1 MAKVS
6 NREDALLN
14 AYLSRYKNAQASTVN
29 EGQNKTQT
37 ARAKGAA
44 LLNATDKTLPVLK
57 DTYSD
62 TLQNIVQG
70 ASLENSLNNDVLNR
84 QMKLAQAKFEQA
96 NDLYEQQKKAQQYAE
111 KQAEKEAAAA
121 AKAAAKAARSGRS
134 SGKSKSKSGSSA
146 DSAESSEDAGA
157 AMDALFGSGSAGT
170 GGTTGST
177 NTAASSNK
185 KDDEKTDKKTERK
198 EKREAWQKSQR
209 DHHDEV
215 LKAQEQQREKTVET
229 VKNAG
234 KSVVKAVVGGL
245 TAPARGGNEDDKK
258 SQYQKRQLV
267 DSGRVFTKD
276 GQVNQRYAELE
287 EDDTTRKTAGKSSQ
301 RGIGSRIA
309 DLAKGTAKQAM
320 GAALSFLEAP
330 AGGGSQANK
339 AAQYEMRR
347 LTETGQALNADG
359 SVSDAY
365 QKALDQFENTKND
378 QDVLDEKFV
387 PALGLVKEGNAQV
400 QRGGE
405 GLNGAGKAAYNIAA
419 MGANMAPGMALG
431 LVNPALGAGYMGLTS
446 AGQKLA
452 EETEKGMGSR
462 DALLRGA
469 ASGLISTGTN
479 AVPIGEFANITKNG
493 SPILQGALKEGI
505 ENAGQ
510 EAADYLLNTA
520 ADYALKDPDA
530 NFSLQDMA
538 SQVGMGAATGA
549 AFGALGGVLNR
560 AGNRAGLLDNGQQ
573 EEAFLRKDA
582 LPEETFAP
590 DATNMEQST
599 APQNVPDAIAQ
610 PEANGTTGLAAQ
622 IQQMNTPDAANRS
635 ALNTLDELR
644 SQVDLNGAKEKE
656 AEQLRRA
663 VLQRQQEI
671 GNEAKLAL
679 QNSDSLP
686 IDAATDT
693 GYNDINNIGGVTNEA
708 VQGRSQYDGAG
719 SEGILQGSSDGT
731 PQSGQRLAVGTES
744 GEYLPADRVLVA
756 EHLNQ
761 RPSVYDDSTR
771 AIAEQAGAGA
781 FDFRNSDDASE
792 TFAQALATA
801 KANNVNGAAVDG
813 HTAEE
818 IANIVNNGG
827 KTFLTPDGTAGG
839 AVEADGNLTCVFKD
853 AANNSTPGAGS
864 SIALAAVNG
873 GATKG
878 DCYGQALVNMYS
890 KAGLEPVARIPYAYG
905 YNDAM
910 DAQVRKQIADRIIS
924 KEPDV
929 YALKLR
935 DGYDFEKAAAEFNT
949 AHRYTQAELDALPV
963 YDDYDEML
971 AYRDSLLKAPSASAG
986 GADALPMPARA
997 DASEAV
1003 PGMDIVENAQSV
1015 AGMNGSESVHPNTV
1029 GSKERE
1035 MPYQEYTGRGHSVTD
1050 IDRDTLT
1057 PENQNILGTNV
1068 PYTVQRV
1075 SHAEQQ
1081 ANAQQI
1087 RSNEGLNATID
1098 RIVKDSTSGNFNDET
1113 ETLAGNTLR
1122 ELNEK
1127 LNTLEPNTADY
1138 ARTATQARIVRSKMR
1153 EGLTKT
1159 ARTLESAKQFT
1170 TPEKA
1175 VMNVEGILNDARDA
1189 AQKKNPGAFKKA
1201 QTAIENAVEDGRN
1214 EANAQLG
1221 EIVTNEL
1228 SKIVE
1233 TGKQAAGQ
1241 AASAAKEVPVLD
1253 NPEDVWARAVARN
1266 TGNYA
1271 QDNLKKADPDDLF
1284 AKEIVNQLFET
1295 AKESPVAQGARVK
1308 NGYTAQA
1315 KLNLA
1320 FDAQDDYA
1328 AVWNKAR
1335 AIAQKN
1341 YKNNPD
1347 MTSRLQAFFDNVKD
1361 EGSLYSNKTV
1371 LSAFTENL
1379 KENDDTFR
1387 QLADRAAFGN
1397 KSEISKAANRLA
1409 DAVEVPDAY
1418 RSSFLKT
1425 AESVL
1430 ANSKQLTGAQAHA
1443 DGRAFRAALNRAGF
1457 TVGDIADASAFGNDI
1472 SPVMA
1477 AHEIM
1482 ETLNPPTE
1490 YRQTVFD
1497 NVYNYIKNNDG
1508 YQKQT
1513 EKADNRVLRRL
1524 VNNVDGGYTSIANK
1538 AAFGSD
1544 AGMQATVSD
1553 FLDAINA
1560 PTSLRGEM
1568 GERLQKAITG
1578 NTQYQKAA
1586 AGADS
1591 RVFNEAVRHVQEEL
1605 EFTFQKLSGESD
1617 ASKAK
1622 VLDGLKDTITDYLGV
1637 DDTQA
1642 AEVVQNIEKMY
1653 NSALSDGA
1661 MKRLAQIFPDT
1672 GKAAN
1677 APRDQFLELLRSG
1690 AYNDEYMGEAVKD
1703 LAATKF
1709 GIQQLSDEQVAN
1721 IKQLAE
1727 QMETLPKDSKARVDI
1742 ENEIATIAAGNVR
1755 GSFWDKWNAMRYTGM
1770 LFNAVTN
1777 IKNAVNNVGQ
1787 GTLALL
1793 KDGVNGAV
1801 QRVAKAMGNE
1811 TADVTVGYL
1820 NPASKADRSLIGRA
1834 FADTENSRWRQ
1845 LTGASENF
1853 EMAKAAKNAGQT
1865 FDSRVM
1871 RTIDQMSSAMLED
1884 ADVYGTSG
1892 LLSFAKPLSEKNP
1905 LRKAAEFAQDATKS
1919 MGENGFIGVAGLKN
1933 NYSRYLASYLKA
1945 HGATDAI
1952 FDATDEASK
1961 VMLEQAR
1968 DYAVQQ
1974 ALVNTYH
1981 EANVLTDFIG
1991 SAKKSANKVP
2001 LLGAWVEGQLPFV
2014 KTPTNVGIQAWRY
2027 SPGGLLQGLA
2037 QMGYDAASGKDINKA
2052 MDTFSAGLTGSALA
2066 GLGAY
2071 LWSTGHLVP
2080 EMTDEEK
2087 AEADLTGA
2095 QENSLQFTD
2104 ENGKLHSYT
2113 INWLSNWAG
2122 PMMVGANLAKM
2133 WDTRN
2138 DNNTGVV
2145 DKVLNACTS
2154 VLDPVIDN
2162 SYLSSLNNTI
2172 DQLGNAQ
2179 TGGEKAATLLTSG
2192 FGNYF
2197 TQAIPT
2203 LSGQLARTIDPTRR
2217 STYTGLTGAAK
2228 NFAYFGQKSEN
2239 KIPVLSKSNEPY
2251 IDVWGNEEKNFTPA
2265 SGESASDYA
2274 ARAAYNFLSP
2284 SYYSESDDDAV
2295 SQYVEGLYK
2304 STGDKNVLPKNSSA
2318 RGYTVSVQNPDGDS
2332 AEQRLTPQEKTAYD
2346 KTYGQTAYDI
2356 VDSLRQNDMFL
2367 QLPEDQQSALVQ
2379 DAYSVAKTA
2388 GGVAAVGDGVSGT
2401 ESKEYEAYKDGGVD
2415 GLVGFMLMKNATDL
2429 VRDEK
2434 RETSGNDSAQLND
2447 VETWN
2452 TLYSQFGD
2460 DAVDNFVNSTKEDST
2475 VRNISDLAGDKAVTA
2490 YMQAYSAVAKTLDED
2505 QTPDKFTVGYG
2516 MQKYGLS
2523 GDDFARAYLAAYYK
2537 KDKNGKYPEKGGSY
2551 ADKAGAEIYQSYG
2564 ADALQDWVN
2573 YRATIPDTNGNGKV
2587 DKDEAMARLNE
2598 MDLTNELRRAYLTK
2612 TNKQWKN
2619 PY

>member
-1 MAKVS
+1 MAKV
-6 NREDALLN
+6 NGREDALLN
-14 AYLSRYKNAQASTVN
+14 AYLNRYQTAQASNVST
-29 EGQNKTQT
+29 GRSTTRKAQQQGS
-37 ARAKGAA
+37 AIM
-44 LLNATDKTLPVLK
+44 NATDKTLPVLH
-57 DTYSD
+57 DSYTE
-62 TLQNIVQG
+62 TLNNIVQG
-70 ASLENSLNNDVLNR
+70 ASLENSLNNDILNR
-84 QMKLAQAKFEQA
+84 QMKLAQAKFDAA
-96 NDLYEQQKKAQQYAE
+96 NDLYQQQQKAQQYAA
-111 KQAEKEAAAA
+111 KKA
-121 AKAAAKAARSGRS
+121 AKAVKSG
-134 SGKSKSKSGSSA
+134 GKSGSSTGSIA
-146 DSAESSEDAGA
+146 GGGSSDTESAASL
-157 AMDALFGSGSAGT
+157 DALFGGAST
-170 GGTTGST
+170 GGTTSSTAGNKPKAEDTKKDEAKNEKAKEKSAQEKYLEAKKAGARTTAAKSYAEQNGTGRVSAAQPAQSRAVTKGGKVIASSYAAAGSAPSAAET
-177 NTAASSNK
+177 QAAKDKRNDYKSQQEDIASALKKLQTNADYRAELAAPGRKLTSAEVAAVNQYEKSTKNTGFSGLKRVFETAANKEGLSQEDYAKKTAAMNAELNQNSALRSKAQMNGAGQTAQAFTAGLYDSVPFLAKASDAMASAANATGLGAELPMLSKTLEDTKSYDPLAAAAGTLVGKWMQYNLYNTAMAGMPLAQ
-185 KDDEKTDKKTERK
+185 TMG
-198 EKREAWQKSQR
+198 
-209 DHHDEV
+209 
-215 LKAQEQQREKTVET
+215 KAG
-229 VKNAG
+229 N
-234 KSVVKAVVGGL
+234 AVVGQAQKIPVLGGILGAGAGDALGRIL
-245 TAPARGGNEDDKK
+245 TDTTADLALDTLPSLVGDVSEGKSAGEIAGNTAKNIAGNVLMNAVPEIGGALFNKIKGSAGDAAQDALKQADDAAQGVQNAAPAR
-258 SQYQKRQLV
+258 
-267 DSGRVFTKD
+267 
-276 GQVNQRYAELE
+276 
-287 EDDTTRKTAGKSSQ
+287 
-301 RGIGSRIA
+301 
-309 DLAKGTAKQAM
+309 
-320 GAALSFLEAP
+320 
-330 AGGGSQANK
+330 
-339 AAQYEMRR
+339 
-347 LTETGQALNADG
+347 
-359 SVSDAY
+359 
-365 QKALDQFENTKND
+365 
-378 QDVLDEKFV
+378 
-387 PALGLVKEGNAQV
+387 
-400 QRGGE
+400 
-405 GLNGAGKAAYNIAA
+405 NI
-419 MGANMAPGMALG
+419 
-431 LVNPALGAGYMGLTS
+431 V
-446 AGQKLA
+446 
-452 EETEKGMGSR
+452 
-462 DALLRGA
+462 
-469 ASGLISTGTN
+469 
-479 AVPIGEFANITKNG
+479 
-493 SPILQGALKEGI
+493 
-505 ENAGQ
+505 
-510 EAADYLLNTA
+510 
-520 ADYALKDPDA
+520 
-530 NFSLQDMA
+530 
-538 SQVGMGAATGA
+538 
-549 AFGALGGVLNR
+549 
-560 AGNRAGLLDNGQQ
+560 
-573 EEAFLRKDA
+573 
-582 LPEETFAP
+582 
-590 DATNMEQST
+590 
-599 APQNVPDAIAQ
+599 Q
-610 PEANGTTGLAAQ
+610 PEGNGTTGLAAQ
-622 IQQMNTPDAANRS
+622 IQQMNAPVAENRS

-644 SQVDLNGAKEKE
+644 SQVDLNGAQEKE

-671 GNEAKLAL
+671 GDEAKLAL

-686 IDAATDT
+686 IDAQGQA
-693 GYNDINNIGGVTNEA
+693 GYNGAKAGVVNENLGENIPANIRVDAEFGGGNELQPGSVRDGLSGQAGEGWQGSAESVLGRGVQNNDARNAQSVAEWAQTITGKDRRSPYTRRIESLYSQMQNGASREELAEEAKSIALGVVRAEDYAEPLDEFATILKDYLKTTPIKVDA
-708 VQGRSQYDGAG
+708 QTQGELLNASGLKTLSQYNIQNGTHFSLKDGVDYDTA
-719 SEGILQGSSDGT
+719 I
-731 PQSGQRLAVGTES
+731 TE
-744 GEYLPADRVLVA
+744 
-756 EHLNQ
+756 
-761 RPSVYDDSTR
+761 VYDMMGMGNR
-771 AIAEQAGAGA
+771 I
-781 FDFRNSDDASE
+781 
-792 TFAQALATA
+792 
-801 KANNVNGAAVDG
+801 
-813 HTAEE
+813 
-818 IANIVNNGG
+818 
-827 KTFLTPDGTAGG
+827 PDGNAADALMGLVQQSKAGPLVDADMRRTVIDYMRDRILDGPGSAQLGGEDFADWLDTQSFDRNAPDYVKRVYERGDAAMATMNTAPSADAGG
-839 AVEADGNLTCVFKD
+839 AAFLQPT
-853 AANNSTPGAGS
+853 
-864 SIALAAVNG
+864 
-873 GATKG
+873 
-878 DCYGQALVNMYS
+878 
-890 KAGLEPVARIPYAYG
+890 
-905 YNDAM
+905 
-910 DAQVRKQIADRIIS
+910 
-924 KEPDV
+924 
-929 YALKLR
+929 
-935 DGYDFEKAAAEFNT
+935 AAE
-949 AHRYTQAELDALPV
+949 
-963 YDDYDEML
+963 
-971 AYRDSLLKAPSASAG
+971 
-986 GADALPMPARA
+986 
-997 DASEAV
+997 SEPV
-1003 PGMDIVENAQSV
+1003 PGMNIVENAQSV
-1015 AGMNGSESVHPNTV
+1015 AGLNGSESVHPNTV

-1035 MPYQEYTGRGHSVTD
+1035 MPYQEYAGRGHSVTD

-1057 PENQNILGTNV
+1057 PENQNILGTNA

-1087 RSNEGLNATID
+1087 RNNEGLNATID

-1113 ETLAGNTLR
+1113 ATLAGNTLR

-1127 LNTLEPNTADY
+1127 LNTLEPNTAEY

-1201 QTAIENAVEDGRN
+1201 QAAIENAVEDGRS

-1241 AASAAKEVPVLD
+1241 AAGAAKEVPVLD
-1253 NPEDVWARAVARN
+1253 NPEDVWAKAVARK

-1320 FDAQDDYA
+1320 FDAQDDYST
-1328 AVWNKAR
+1328 VWNKAR

-1347 MTSRLQAFFDNVKD
+1347 MTNRLQAFFDNVKD

-1397 KSEISKAANRLA
+1397 KSEISRAANRLA

-1418 RSSFLKT
+1418 RSGFLKT

-1482 ETLNPPTE
+1482 ETLNPPAE

-1508 YQKQT
+1508 YQKQM
-1513 EKADNRVLRRL
+1513 EKADSRVLRRL
-1524 VNNVDGGYTSIANK
+1524 VSNVDGGYTGIANK

-1553 FLDAINA
+1553 FLDEINA
-1560 PTSLRGEM
+1560 PTSLRREM

-1622 VLDGLKDTITDYLGV
+1622 VLDGLKNTITDYLGV

-1672 GKAAN
+1672 NRAAN

-1742 ENEIATIAAGNVR
+1742 ENEIATIAAGNVK

-1777 IKNAVNNVGQ
+1777 IKNAANNVGQ
-1787 GTLALL
+1787 GALALL

-1801 QRVAKAMGNE
+1801 QRVAKAMGND
-1811 TADVTVGYL
+1811 TAEVTVGYL

-1845 LTGASENF
+1845 LTGASEHF
-1853 EMAKAAKNAGQT
+1853 EMAKAARNAGQT
-1865 FDSRVM
+1865 FNTRVM

-1952 FDATDEASK
+1952 FDATDDASK
-1961 VMLEQAR
+1961 AMLEQAR

-2037 QMGYDAASGKDINKA
+2037 QMGYDAAKGKDINKA

-2080 EMTDEEK
+2080 GMTDEEK

-2138 DNNTGVV
+2138 DNSTGVV
-2145 DKVLNACTS
+2145 DKVLNACVS

-2239 KIPVLSKSNEPY
+2239 KIPVLSKNNEPY

-2284 SYYSESDDDAV
+2284 SYYSESDGDEV

-2318 RGYTVSVQNPDGDS
+2318 RGYTVSVQSPDGGDS
-2332 AEQRLTPQEKTAYD
+2332 AEQRLTPQEKTEYD
-2346 KTYGQTAYDI
+2346 KTYGQTAYDLI
-2356 VDSLRQNDMFL
+2356 DELRQNSMFL

-2379 DAYSVAKTA
+2379 DAYTVAKTA
-2388 GGVAAVGDGVSGT
+2388 GSVAAVGDGVSGVGA
-2401 ESKEYEAYKDGGVD
+2401 KEYEAYRDGGAE
-2415 GLVGFMLMKNATDL
+2415 GFSQYVLMKNATDL

-2434 RETSGNDSAQLND
+2434 RETSGNDNADLNT

-2475 VRNISDLAGDKAVTA
+2475 VRNISNLAGDKAVTA

-2537 KDKNGKYPEKGGSY
+2537 KDKNGKYPEKGGTY

-2564 ADALQDWVN
+2564 ADALRDWVN
-2573 YRATIPDTNGNGKV
+2573 YRATIPDTNGNGKA
-2587 DKDEAMARLNE
+2587 DKDEAVARLKE
-2598 MDLTNELRRAYLTK
+2598 MDLTNEMRRAYLAK
-2612 TNKQWKN
+2612 TNKQWDKKN
-2619 PY
+2619 PF